1 MASRCCA
8 GRGEMAARWIAPALI
23 IFSLAGCTQ
32 EAAPPVACADLTRGC
47 AVHGI
52 EVRVDQVPSALH
64 PFLLSVR
71 APGARQV
78 SAEFVMQG
86 MEMGLNRYRLIAEK
100 EGLWQARVTLPVCV
114 SGRRDWVLWLEVD
127 GERHALAFQAGS

>member
-1 MASRCCA
+1 MP
-8 GRGEMAARWIAPALI
+8 ARWFALL
-23 IFSLAGCTQ
+23 FLFFALNGCERETT
-32 EAAPPVACADLTRGC
+32 PPVACADLTQGC
-47 AVHGI
+47 AMGGI
-52 EVRVDQVPSALH
+52 EVRTDQSPSALH

-100 EGLWQARVTLPVCV
+100 NGLWQARVTLPVCV

-127 GERHALAFQAGS
+127 GERHGLAFQTGPGG